1 MAVGGAGEQ
10 PTLLVFVP
18 YAFTRTCTS
27 ELGELQAGLAELGDA
42 GVRVVAASCDPAP
55 VLRAWAEQEG
65 LTFPV
70 LSDFWPH
77 GAAARAYGV
86 LDEASGVARRGSFL
100 LDGDGV
106 VRWSLVH
113 PGGVARPFAAYREA
127 VAGL

>member
-1 MAVGGAGEQ
+1 
-10 PTLLVFVP
+10 
-18 YAFTRTCTS
+18 
-27 ELGELQAGLAELGDA
+27 
-42 GVRVVAASCDPAP
+42 
-55 VLRAWAEQEG
+55 
-65 LTFPV
+65 V

-100 LDGDGV
+100 LGGDGA